1 MTVADNNTPKRAPC
15 MSCRH
20 YFITWDHH
28 RPHGCRAFQFK
39 SALLPCY
46 DVQGASQITCLKYE
60 AKPVKK

>member
-1 MTVADNNTPKRAPC
+1 

-28 RPHGCRAFQFK
+28 RPHGCRAFKFK
-39 SALLPCY
+39 SAILPCY
-46 DVQGASQITCLKYE
+46 EVQGASQISCLKYE